1 MATNQKKIDKT
12 LDKIVRK
19 SEDKVTK
26 VYAQRYKEIIK
37 EIDSMYRKYEREGVL
52 TMAEM
57 SKYNRLDKSLDR
69 ITGEL
74 LKAQDSSYRLAQRTM
89 EQQLVE
95 NYFRSAFLYEFQAQR
110 KLGFGEL
117 SKETIQAAVENPIEK
132 MKLPAIKSRNRKI
145 IVDKIRNEI
154 SQGLIRGSSYQEMTR
169 IVRDLVDFD
178 ANKARTVVATE
189 SHRAQVLGRDMS
201 ARQASKYV
209 KMQKKW
215 SSALDDRTRDAHQE
229 LDGVTVGLDEEFHS
243 DAGGVG
249 KMPGQMNNAS
259 DDINCRCSVLYV
271 VDGNEPE
278 VRRDGNREVIP
289 YMTYKEWYKNR
300 IKKG

>member
-1 MATNQKKIDKT
+1 NQKKIDKI
-12 LDKIVRK
+12 LDRMVRK
-19 SEDKVTK
+19 SEDEVIK
-26 VYAQRYKEIIK
+26 VYANRYKEIIK
-37 EIDSMYRKYEREGVL
+37 EIDKLYRKYESNGVL

-57 SKYNRLDKSLDR
+57 SKYNRLDKSLDN

-74 LKAQDSSYRLAQRTM
+74 LKAQDSSYRLAQKTM
-89 EQQLVE
+89 EQQFIE
-95 NYFRSAFLYEFQAQR
+95 NYFRSAYLYEFESQR
-110 KLGFGEL
+110 KLGFGQI
-117 SKETIQAAVENPIEK
+117 SKETIQAAIENPIDK
-132 MKLPAIKSRNRKI
+132 LTLPAIKSRNRKI

-154 SQGLIRGSSYQEMTR
+154 SQGLIRGSSYQQMTR
-169 IVRDLVDFD
+169 IIRNLVDFD

-189 SHRAQVLGRDMS
+189 AHRAQVIGRDMS

-209 KMQKKW
+209 NIRKKW

-229 LDGVTVGLDEEFHS
+229 LDGVTIDLDDDFYS

-271 VDGNEPE
+271 VDDNEPE
-278 VRRDGNREVIP
+278 VRRDGQGNVIP
-289 YMTYKEWYKNR
+289 YMSYKEWYKNR
-300 IKKG
+300 IEKAG